1 MAASNEALDP
11 AQLSFRP
18 LTEADVPRLWAWF
31 DAPHARR
38 WFARE
43 RTAASIVEE
52 FMGYLAGS
60 EPIHNYIVMYAGRD
74 IGLVQ
79 WTRLGNFS
87 LQMNG
92 YEVTD
97 PDVVNVDILIGD
109 AGHVRRGLGAP
120 LVRRFLDEI
129 VFAADPR
136 FQTCLIDP
144 ERENSAAIRAYE
156 KAGFTFVR
164 TVIDPEDGKTALHL
178 MELRRQTSP
187 GS

>member
-1 MAASNEALDP
+1 MPASQEPLDP
-11 AQLSFRP
+11 ARLSFRP

-43 RTAASIVEE
+43 RTPTGIVQE
-52 FMGYLAGS
+52 FLGYLAGS
-60 EPIHNYIVMYAGRD
+60 EPINNYVVCYDGRD

-79 WTRLGNFS
+79 WTRIGDFP
-87 LQMNG
+87 LQMRG

-109 AGHVRRGLGAP
+109 AAHVRRGLGAP
-120 LVRRFLDEI
+120 LVRRFLAEI

-136 FQTCLIDP
+136 FETCVIDP
-144 ERENSAAIRAYE
+144 ERENRAAIRAYE

-178 MELRRQTSP
+178 MELRRTSP

>member
-1 MAASNEALDP
+1 MPGNAPSEPLDP

-18 LTEADVPRLWAWF
+18 LVAADVPGLWAWF

-38 WFARE
+38 WFARS
-43 RTAASIVEE
+43 RTEEGTVDE

-60 EPIHNYIVMYAGRD
+60 EPIHNYIVSYDGRP

-79 WTRLGNFS
+79 WNRIGDFP

-97 PDVVNVDILIGD
+97 PDVVNCDILIGD
-109 AGHVRRGLGAP
+109 AAFVRRGLGAP

-136 FQTCLIDP
+136 FVTCVIDP
-144 ERENSAAIRAYE
+144 ERENKAAIRAYA

-164 TVIDPEDGKTALHL
+164 TVIDPEDGQTALHL
-178 MELRRQTSP
+178 MELRRP
-187 GS
+187 GV